1 MSRTA
6 PSRLVARVPLR
17 LVDPARPLDLLA
29 EERLEVPQR
38 RQRQRGRAARHAQ
51 RQGRLLLLRQVQQ
64 RRRRG
69 GPAGG
74 RARDGRQRERV
85 QHGEDGAAGVVKAG

>member
-38 RQRQRGRAARHAQ
+38 RQRQWDRAARHAQ
-51 RQGRLLLLRQVQQ
+51 REGWLLLLLLQVRQ
-64 RRRRG
+64 RRRRA

-74 RARDGRQRERV
+74 RARDGR
-85 QHGEDGAAGVVKAG
+85 